1 MRRKPHAEKPSR
13 VSRHDQIM
21 PSNRYGLLCMNW
33 PCRLDFYGYIRSPT
47 TIKRTVNGQIP
58 GANQHIE
65 RQEVALQKQ
74 MHMSVAM

>member
-1 MRRKPHAEKPSR
+1 MINLVKEKK
-13 VSRHDQIM
+13 
-21 PSNRYGLLCMNW
+21 LCPDTHQ
-33 PCRLDFYGYIRSPT
+33 PC
-47 TIKRTVNGQIP
+47 VNTYEFMWTQFNTFTGQIP